1 MPTIREIHFTK
12 LIGDPDFFVSGF
24 VVGKTATVY
33 CHWTNKG
40 LFHAKAWTGTDLA
53 RMDVRAALEGFAVFV
68 DSMQGPKQQG
78 RFLYVVGEKLVFR
91 TAEDMDIYANT
102 WHTGSV
108 SFPIM

>member
-53 RMDVRAALEGFAVFV
+53 RMDVRADFEGFAVFV

-78 RFLYVVGEKLVFR
+78 RFLYVTGESSFSALRR
-91 TAEDMDIYANT
+91 TWTSSRIHGTQA
-102 WHTGSV
+102 
-108 SFPIM
+108 P

>member
-1 MPTIREIHFTK
+1 MK

-40 LFHAKAWTGTDLA
+40 TFRSKAWSGTDLA
-53 RMDVRAALEGFAVFV
+53 RMDVRADFEGFAVFV

-78 RFLYVVGEKLVFR
+78 RFLYVAGEKLVFR
-91 TAEDMDIYANT
+91 TSEDMDISANT

-108 SFPIM
+108 SFPIK